1 MAGPFPLQ
9 RGIWIEGV
17 QSIVHQV
24 LAPYIPHV
32 IHVRFLIGPKFMAP
46 AGQCG
51 RGEVKAV
58 PRNKKEILQAKV
70 TIMLCQLKSCQR
82 CTGDLVLDG
91 DEWRC
96 WQCGHYYYPRLS
108 LPELPLEVADP
119 SPSGDPADLP
129 GATPRRRRRSRWAV
143 SDINALLVA
152 KDRSEQRWW
161 TRNEQLIKYLD
172 EGKSAREIA
181 ALVGR
186 SERQIRVVRE
196 QLNDLRAVTEAE
208 RCAV

>member
-1 MAGPFPLQ
+1 
-9 RGIWIEGV
+9 
-17 QSIVHQV
+17 
-24 LAPYIPHV
+24 
-32 IHVRFLIGPKFMAP
+32 
-46 AGQCG
+46 
-51 RGEVKAV
+51 
-58 PRNKKEILQAKV
+58 
-70 TIMLCQLKSCQR
+70 MLCRLKNCPKCS
-82 CTGDLVLDG
+82 GDLVLDG

-108 LPELPLEVADP
+108 LPELPSDAPDP
-119 SPSGDPADLP
+119 GSSEDPADLP
-129 GATPRRRRRSRWAV
+129 GVTQKRRRRSRWAV
-143 SDINALLVA
+143 GDINALIVA

-161 TRNEQLIKYLD
+161 SRNEQLIKYLD
-172 EGKSAREIA
+172 EGKSVREIA